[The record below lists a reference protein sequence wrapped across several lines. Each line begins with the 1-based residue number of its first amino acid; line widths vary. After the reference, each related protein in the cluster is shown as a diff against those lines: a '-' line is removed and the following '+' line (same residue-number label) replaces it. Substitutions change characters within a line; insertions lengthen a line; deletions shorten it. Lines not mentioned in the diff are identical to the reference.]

1 MEPGQY
7 SILPKTVAE
16 QFAFQTLVGKELQAV
31 ICTGGMTEAH

>member
-7 SILPKTVAE
+7 SILSKAVAQ

-31 ICTGGMTEAH
+31 ICTGGMIEAD